1 MRRTCGG
8 IETAL
13 RNKRTGL
20 VHKIIGVECEPGGKW
35 KFASLLN
42 GRRYE
47 YDSMDQLKREWEYPK
62 NDK

>member
-8 IETAL
+8 IETTL
-13 RNKRTGL
+13 RNKETGL

-35 KFASLLN
+35 SFMSLLN
-42 GRRYE
+42 GRKYT
-47 YDSMDQLKREWEYPK
+47 YGSMDKLKQEWEYPE